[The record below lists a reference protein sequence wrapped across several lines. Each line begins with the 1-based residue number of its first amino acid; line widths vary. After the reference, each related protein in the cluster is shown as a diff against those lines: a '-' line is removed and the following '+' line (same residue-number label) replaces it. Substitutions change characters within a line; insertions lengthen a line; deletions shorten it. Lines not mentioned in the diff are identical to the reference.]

1 MKLRIFPLVVLLAIA
16 LGMSGCASYTT
27 PGGPVDLTGIQSADI
42 RELMSR
48 EAAANFP
55 ALVSFARVQSPDYQ
69 SKTAETYG
77 SGSFVVVTNREFMS
91 DVRID
96 EISQWAEVRAVSPLS
111 RLLIPSRL
119 NTIDELRTASANL
132 KSDVLIV
139 FTLDTSFRVDGKSIG
154 PLSVISLGLM
164 RDRETVV
171 NTTASAVFV
180 DVRSGFVFGVAEA
193 TASEK
198 KTTSAWGSINE
209 ADQGRLNTEQM
220 AFNGLIEELARTWKN
235 IVAEH
240 GQDTS

>member
-1 MKLRIFPLVVLLAIA
+1 MKLRIFPLVLLLGIA

-42 RELMSR
+42 REIMSR
-48 EAAANFP
+48 EPAAGFP
-55 ALVSFARVQSPDYQ
+55 ALMSFARVQSPDYQ
-69 SKTAETYG
+69 SQTAETYG
-77 SGSFVVVTNREFMS
+77 GGSFVVVTNREFMS
-91 DVRID
+91 DVQID
-96 EISQWAEVRAVSPLS
+96 EISQWAGVRGVSPLS

-119 NTIDELRTASANL
+119 NTIDELRQASANL

-154 PLSVISLGLM
+154 PMSLISLGLM

-198 KTTSAWGSINE
+198 QTTNAWGSINA
-209 ADQGRLNTEQM
+209 ADQGRLSTERT
-220 AFNGLIEELARTWKN
+220 AFDGLIKELAQTWKN

-240 GQDTS
+240 SQDTT